1 MEKSFK
7 LFVFVFAFFRLL
19 SSFSQDSPHVS
30 PDASSHLYDC
40 VIKSIVLIE
49 CGDSSGS
56 GFVARM
62 RNVNY
67 LFTNKHVIRS
77 GNPVVAKLLDGQK
90 LSLGTCQIADG
101 VDLARFIVKTP
112 VSALS
117 ISSSEPKIGQN
128 VFIYGNSDGAGVATE
143 IKGKILGV
151 SGSLVE
157 TDAPFV
163 QGNSGSAILADDGSV
178 IGVATFALRAD
189 PSPSDWVKAGTRFS
203 GTRRFGVRFNVRK
216 WIPFDRD
223 KIVQSEYAAI
233 ETPVGI
239 GLRRFV
245 IKGGNEYYFSGFCDV
260 AFLAPKQAYYS
271 PILHISCIFEIG
283 NTRVVRSV
291 LVTKPDTLESRSA
304 AMSQSEIHSLSY
316 NNPDISSSSQQRVTF
331 GLKSLPDNRGFFSIC
346 RGLNRLRIPP
356 KLIAY
361 HLEVWSGGCIVAD
374 YSSVSYATLISKRI
388 PTDWYHWNKYPNL
401 FRYSEYSEY

>member
-1 MEKSFK
+1 MRNFFK
-7 LFVFVFAFFRLL
+7 QIVFAFVFSLLL
-19 SSFSQDSPHVS
+19 SAFCQEFPPISPAVS
-30 PDASSHLYDC
+30 SNLYDR
-40 VIKSIVLIE
+40 VIKSIALIE

-77 GNPVVAKLLDGQK
+77 GNPVVARLLDGQK
-90 LSLGTCQIADG
+90 LSLGSCQIADG
-101 VDLARFIVKTP
+101 VDLARFTLKTP
-112 VSALS
+112 VPALD

-128 VFIYGNSDGAGVATE
+128 VLIYGNSDGAGVATE
-143 IKGKILGV
+143 IKGKVLGV
-151 SGSLVE
+151 SSTLVE

-163 QGNSGSAILADDGSV
+163 QGNSGSAIIADDGTV
-178 IGVATFALRAD
+178 IGVATFARRAD

-203 GTRRFGVRFNVRK
+203 GVRRFGVRFNVRR
-216 WIPFDRD
+216 WTPFDRD
-223 KIVQSEYAAI
+223 KIVQSEFAAI

-245 IKGGNEYYFSGFCDV
+245 IKGGDTFYFSGYCDAV
-260 AFLAPKQAYYS
+260 FLVPQQAYYA
-271 PILHISCIFEIG
+271 PILHLSCIFEIG
-283 NTRVVRSV
+283 NSRVVRSV
-291 LVTKPDTLESRSA
+291 LVTKPNTLDSRPA
-304 AMSQSEIHSLSY
+304 PMSQAAIHSLSY
-316 NNPDISSSSQQRVTF
+316 NNPAISSYNQHRVTF

-346 RGLNRLRIPP
+346 TRRDCFNVPP

-374 YSSVSYATLISKRI
+374 YSSVSYANLISKRI

-401 FRYSEYSEY
+401 FIYSEY